1 MDAADHL
8 QRAFELLGI
17 VREDDPETR
26 DTARRFAE
34 LMAGFAPE
42 PLPALTPVAT
52 RSREPLV
59 VRDLAFHSLCAHH
72 LLPFFGTVDI
82 AILPR
87 DRIAG
92 LGSYHRLVEALAR
105 RPQLQER
112 LTEAIATALQD
123 ALDPAALAVRLRAR
137 HLCVEMRG
145 HPAAGTIESWCRR
158 GAGADDLDRL
168 LRARP

>member
-92 LGSYHRLVEALAR
+92 FGWFPRVVQVAAH
-105 RPQLQER
+105 RPQVQER
-112 LTEAIATALQD
+112 FTRDVANAIRQGIE
-123 ALDPAALAVRLRAR
+123 PASVIVRVRAR
-137 HLCVEMRG
+137 HLCMEMRG
-145 HPAAGTIESWCRR
+145 A
-158 GAGADDLDRL
+158 
-168 LRARP
+168 RARAEMETWSGDVDSSLRGMLLG